1 MDGAFPRS
9 NFKNLGIADCFT
21 STVVVKPSELTPL
34 TALRVC
40 ELIKE
45 AGFPAGVVN
54 VVIGYGDTVGKA
66 LTGHLGIDLVSF
78 TGSAAV
84 GRQVAEA
91 AARSN
96 LKRVMLELGGKSPN
110 IIFDD
115 ADLAQAIKWAELG
128 IYANSG
134 QGGYI

>member
-1 MDGAFPRS
+1 MHR
-9 NFKNLGIADCFT
+9 
-21 STVVVKPSELTPL
+21 STVVVKPSEITPL
-34 TALRVC
+34 TALRTC
-40 ELIKE
+40 ELFKE

-54 VVIGYGDTVGKA
+54 VVVGYGLTVGKA
-66 LTGHLGIDLVSF
+66 LTDHHGVNIVSF
-78 TGSAAV
+78 TGSTAV

-115 ADLAQAIKWAELG
+115 ADLDQAVKWAAMG
-128 IYANSG
+128 IYSNSG
-134 QGGYI
+134 QGELLALLQRLY